1 MQIKKSEA
9 LATNILEENLSSKQ
23 DQIGFEQTIS
33 ESRQKMLTLE
43 HLDRINSKVDDH
55 IRSLDELTEREES
68 NDDQS
73 QIISTMMQEEN
84 DYEFGYNNKL
94 PNDKSDGN
102 KIDINKIS
110 GKSDQMFFE
119 FFGMY
124 TKESIKVQKRTEA
137 KQRLFNTR

>member
-1 MQIKKSEA
+1 
-9 LATNILEENLSSKQ
+9 
-23 DQIGFEQTIS
+23 
-33 ESRQKMLTLE
+33 MLTLE

-55 IRSLDELTEREES
+55 IRSLDDLTEREES